1 MPIQPINSKIIIAKH
16 QMLRN
21 TE

>member
-1 MPIQPINSKIIIAKH
+1 MYHANSKIMIAKH